1 MLIEEYF
8 KSENNEIQAGA
19 ELGQAH
25 VMLEVSVE
33 LEFELGVE
41 VVIKVRSY
49 EIDTKLYSSWSLG

>member
-8 KSENNEIQAGA
+8 NSENNEIQARA

-33 LEFELGVE
+33 VEFEVGVE

-49 EIDTKLYSSWSLG
+49 EIGTKLYSSWSF